1 VDQVTDMAKNRV
13 QFQAGMSL
21 PAFLEKFGDEDRCRA
36 ALIAWRWPQG
46 FRCPR
51 CGHGNACRVRD
62 GALFQCHR
70 CHGQTS
76 VTAGTV
82 FQNTRLPLRTWF
94 LAIYLLTQSK
104 NGLSALALKRHLG
117 VSYNT
122 AWLVKHKLMQAMKE
136 HDDTQL
142 LEGVVQLDDAY
153 WGGERRGKGTG
164 RGTQGKTPFVA
175 AVSCT
180 EEGQPVA
187 LRMTVVEGFRSDVLQ
202 SWTAR
207 HVKPGSQV
215 VSDGLACFRAVTQA
229 GCTHN
234 AKTVGSGPP
243 APNDTRLN
251 WVNTA
256 LGNVKNAL
264 HGTYHAMNPKH
275 LPRYLAEFCYRFNRR
290 VQLDRMLERLARA
303 ALATPPLPYRLAT
316 MAEAYG

>member
-1 VDQVTDMAKNRV
+1 
-13 QFQAGMSL
+13 
-21 PAFLEKFGDEDRCRA
+21 
-36 ALIAWRWPQG
+36 
-46 FRCPR
+46 
-51 CGHGNACRVRD
+51 
-62 GALFQCHR
+62 LFQCHR

-187 LRMTVVEGFRSDVLQ
+187 LRMTVVEGFRSDGLQ

-207 HVKPGSQV
+207 HVKPGS
-215 VSDGLACFRAVTQA
+215 LLRIPRKPVTDSTSSRSVIPAHA
-229 GCTHN
+229 GHGFHGMP
-234 AKTVGSGPP
+234 VGG
-243 APNDTRLN
+243 
-251 WVNTA
+251 
-256 LGNVKNAL
+256 G
-264 HGTYHAMNPKH
+264 G
-275 LPRYLAEFCYRFNRR
+275 R
-290 VQLDRMLERLARA
+290 VDCAWM
-303 ALATPPLPYRLAT
+303 
-316 MAEAYG
+316 G